1 MKRITVFGL
10 FLSLTMSF
18 GTLCAKEFPLTK
30 TPPSESVL
38 KDFSRKYPAA
48 ENTAWFAYSD
58 EKGNEFALA
67 EFTRE
72 GDQKKIYYKN
82 NHYLCLLTV
91 VPSEYCP
98 RKIKTNIEV
107 LHSDFAISGVYLVQ
121 SAYNPFYFVQM
132 TKGKKKK
139 VEYMSMSFSATGD
152 EMNMEDY
159 EPLKEIIEELN
170 FNN

>member
-1 MKRITVFGL
+1 
-10 FLSLTMSF
+10 MSF
-18 GTLCAKEFPLTK
+18 STLCAKEFPVTK
-30 TPPSESVL
+30 TPPGEAVL
-38 KDFSRKYPAA
+38 KDFARRYPAA
-48 ENTAWFAYSD
+48 ENTTWFAYTD
-58 EKGNEFALA
+58 EKENEFALA

-82 NHYLCLLTV
+82 NIYLSLLTV

-107 LHSDFAISGVYLVQ
+107 LHPDFSIAAVYLVQ
-121 SAYNPFYFVQM
+121 SAYNPFYFVQL

-139 VEYMSMSFSATGD
+139 VEYSSMCFSATGD

-159 EPLKEIIEELN
+159 EPLKEIVEELN